1 MGGFS
6 ESPLIIWTRLERSA
20 LVMRRSS
27 GLAVTSALT
36 RPLSLWESNLDFR
49 SVQESAQINERFH
62 LIEKP
67 LALNITFD
75 FVLVAF
81 RTSPARWFLRGASR
95 LCWLRFFKALL
106 LYLTR
111 QIFLQHLWLA

>member
-6 ESPLIIWTRLERSA
+6 ESPLIIWTRLERRA

-49 SVQESAQINERFH
+49 SVQESAQINEILAPSRWFH
-62 LIEKP
+62 LIDNP
-67 LALNITFD
+67 LGR
-75 FVLVAF
+75 V
-81 RTSPARWFLRGASR
+81 
-95 LCWLRFFKALL
+95 
-106 LYLTR
+106 
-111 QIFLQHLWLA
+111 